1 VVGAYHITRRLR
13 CLWAFVSPCGW
24 SPSISGGG
32 ECLIGGFRADDF
44 VGRSPQKTGA
54 HATRQGAGSTRAA
67 PGSQEFVLVYKLHPS
82 PRHYT
87 YIRGGETG
95 FAFSTAPE
103 SDSRLPSCGVAG
115 SWSMLSWKSRLW
127 FAANSNAYSQ
137 TRANFSQLLVR
148 VDFPKSKFS
157 KRKCTRIYL

>member
-1 VVGAYHITRRLR
+1 MVGAYHITRRLR

-44 VGRSPQKTGA
+44 VGQSPQKTGA

-82 PRHYT
+82 PRHFT
-87 YIRGGETG
+87 SEEVKPV
-95 FAFSTAPE
+95 SH
-103 SDSRLPSCGVAG
+103 
-115 SWSMLSWKSRLW
+115 
-127 FAANSNAYSQ
+127 
-137 TRANFSQLLVR
+137 SQLLLRAILACQAAESPARGPCCRGSPVSGSR
-148 VDFPKSKFS
+148 
-157 KRKCTRIYL
+157 RTRTRIHKHEQILVNY